1 MVVAQLLGTSLWF
14 SANAAAPDLAQAW
27 GLGNAEIGSLTNAV
41 QLGFIL
47 GTLGA
52 ATSGLADRYAASR
65 IVAASALAGA
75 AANAAFALF
84 AANLEQALVC
94 RFCVGLAL
102 AGIYPLGMKL
112 VVGWAPER
120 SGQVLAWL
128 VGMLTLGTAL
138 PHGLRALGGGWS
150 WRYVVLASSA

>member
-27 GLGNAEIGSLTNAV
+27 GLGNAEIGSLTNAE

-94 RFCVGLAL
+94 RKILRRWPPANAL
-102 AGIYPLGMKL
+102 IPD
-112 VVGWAPER
+112 
-120 SGQVLAWL
+120 S
-128 VGMLTLGTAL
+128 
-138 PHGLRALGGGWS
+138 
-150 WRYVVLASSA
+150 